1 MIARRGVIWMAMT
14 QGQLDLRF
22 MAQAF
27 ELAEKA
33 QALGEI
39 PVGAVVVQ
47 DEQVIGQGFNR
58 SICGHDPSAHA
69 EIQAL
74 RDAGRFLTNYRFP
87 DCTLYVTL
95 EPCVMCAGAIL
106 QARVQRV
113 VFGAYDERYGAGG
126 SRLNLLESGFLNHRC
141 SVVSGVMKEPCQQL
155 LGQFF
160 RDRR

>member
-1 MIARRGVIWMAMT
+1 MT
-14 QGQLDLRF
+14 QGQLDLYF
-22 MAQAF
+22 MAQAI
-27 ELAEKA
+27 ELAKKA

-47 DEQVIGQGFNR
+47 GEQVIGQGFNQ
-58 SICGHDPSAHA
+58 SISDHDPSAHA

-87 DCTLYVTL
+87 DCALYVTL

-106 QARVQRV
+106 QARAQRV
-113 VFGAYDERYGAGG
+113 VFGAFDERCGAGG
-126 SRLNLLESGFLNHRC
+126 SRLNLLECGFLNHRC
-141 SVVSGVMKEPCQQL
+141 SVVSGVMKEPCRQL

>member
-1 MIARRGVIWMAMT
+1 MTMI
-14 QGQLDLRF
+14 QNQLDLRF
-22 MAQAF
+22 MTQAV
-27 ELAEKA
+27 ELAKKA
-33 QALGEI
+33 RALGEI
-39 PVGAVVVQ
+39 PVGAVVVRK
-47 DEQVIGQGFNR
+47 EEVVGQGFNR
-58 SICGHDPSAHA
+58 SISSHDPSAHA

-74 RDAGRFLTNYRFP
+74 RDAGRFLENYRFP

-106 QARVQRV
+106 QARVRRV

-126 SRLNLLESGFLNHRC
+126 SRLNVLESGFLNHRC
-141 SVVSGVMKEPCQQL
+141 SVVSGIMRETCGQL

>member
-1 MIARRGVIWMAMT
+1 MTMT
-14 QGQLDLRF
+14 QSQIDRRF
-22 MAQAF
+22 MEQAR

-33 QALGEI
+33 QSLDEV

-47 DEQVIGQGFNR
+47 DDRVIGQGFNR
-58 SICGHDPSAHA
+58 SIYEHDPSAHA

-74 RDAGRFLTNYRFP
+74 RDAGRFLSNYRFP

-106 QARVQRV
+106 QARVRRV
-113 VFGAYDERYGAGG
+113 VFGAYDERCGAGG
-126 SRLNLLESGFLNHRC
+126 SRLNLLEAGFGNHRC
-141 SVVSGVMKEPCQQL
+141 SVVSGVMRESCQRL

-160 RDRR
+160 RSRR

>member
-1 MIARRGVIWMAMT
+1 MT
-14 QGQLDLRF
+14 QGQLDLHF

-27 ELAEKA
+27 ELARKA

-39 PVGAVVVQ
+39 PVGAVVAR
-47 DEQVIGQGFNR
+47 EERVIGQGYNY

-74 RDAGRFLTNYRFP
+74 RDAGRSLDNYRLP

-106 QARVQRV
+106 QARIQRV
-113 VFGAYDERYGAGG
+113 VFGAWDEKYGAGG
-126 SRLNLLESGFLNHRC
+126 SRLNLLECEFLNHRC
-141 SVVSGVMKEPCQQL
+141 QVVSGVMQEPCRQL

-160 RDRR
+160 RERRQGGGRIQAGC